1 MKSLIWLLTAYAG
14 GAVACSQSMAPE
26 PAPQPRVLA
35 LKDLATV
42 QRAPSLTVLSL
53 PVSGQWDVAISQGE
67 PASVRRLSMD
77 EAAHIAQVHGRPAPA
92 SGLHFATL
100 HPGSAQVFLT
110 SLTRAPQQ
118 TLRMVIEVPAR
129 AARPVA
135 AVMPPLRWT
144 QDDQP
149 PQHTVSYGDV
159 IEITLPGAA
168 RDDWNT
174 DGAEAAG
181 LSFDRKR
188 AAGAG
193 LTTLVFKARTGGSGH
208 LQLSTRAPG
217 APVFKFRLAHRPQPA
232 C

>member
-1 MKSLIWLLTAYAG
+1 MKTLVLLLTAYAG
-14 GAVACSQSMAPE
+14 GALACSQSVAPE

-53 PVSGQWDVAISQGE
+53 PVTGQWDVAISQGE

-77 EAAHIAQVHGRPAPA
+77 EAAHIAQAHGRPAPA

-110 SLTRAPQQ
+110 SLARGPQQ
-118 TLRMVIEVPAR
+118 TVRMMIDVQAH

-135 AVMPPLRWT
+135 TVTPPLRWT
-144 QDDQP
+144 REDQQP
-149 PQHTVSYGDV
+149 LHTVSYGDL

-168 RDDWNT
+168 REDWNT

-188 AAGAG
+188 AGGDG
-193 LTTLVFKARTGGSGH
+193 LTTLVFKARTGGSGN

-217 APVFKFRLAHRPQPA
+217 APVFKFRLTHRPQPA